1 MPYFD
6 NSENVKSL
14 IREFFT
20 QGDDRAGNGVAHRLG
35 TVSGE
40 CGSVFHTSFMAVT
53 GHTRQVQQESEAGR
67 ALHQGADCGTAET
80 QNEVPFPVARH
91 GAIGYRRRT
100 LTDHDL
106 GREKGLAASA
116 RARSRHPQCP
126 PGAQAG
132 RQLAAQ
138 HSSPLDE
145 QRLIDGFMADA
156 HARIIWEVDRQA
168 SGDLLRAPSVC
179 PPPVLPRSMPT
190 TFPRYRRAGNKTPA
204 RSYDDTS
211 LAFFH
216 MVRNAMLIAEV
227 VRFACRTA

>member
-100 LTDHDL
+100 LIAPQNL
-106 GREKGLAASA
+106 S
-116 RARSRHPQCP
+116 RSSR
-126 PGAQAG
+126 
-132 RQLAAQ
+132 
-138 HSSPLDE
+138 
-145 QRLIDGFMADA
+145 
-156 HARIIWEVDRQA
+156 
-168 SGDLLRAPSVC
+168 
-179 PPPVLPRSMPT
+179 
-190 TFPRYRRAGNKTPA
+190 PA
-204 RSYDDTS
+204 
-211 LAFFH
+211 
-216 MVRNAMLIAEV
+216 VG
-227 VRFACRTA
+227 